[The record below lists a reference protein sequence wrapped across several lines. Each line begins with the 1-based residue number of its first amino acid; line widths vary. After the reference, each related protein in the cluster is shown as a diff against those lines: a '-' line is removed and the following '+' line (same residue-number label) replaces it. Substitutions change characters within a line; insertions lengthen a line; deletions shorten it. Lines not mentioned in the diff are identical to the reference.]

1 MRDVVDREGENRTLA
16 LHVAISIIDVV
27 LVRVAIMHVIKRM
40 SQEFD

>member
-16 LHVAISIIDVV
+16 HVAISIIDVV
-27 LVRVAIMHVIKRM
+27 HVRVAIVHVIKRM